1 MHKIGI
7 ISDTHGMLRPEVMEV
22 LQGSEVIF
30 HAGDINKQKILDDL
44 GQIAPVYVVRGNNDK
59 EWAEQIPETMIAE
72 IHGLRVFMVHNKKMI
87 PKDLKEINLVVY
99 GHSHKYE
106 EKIIDGIQYLNP
118 GSCGPRRFN
127 QEITLAV
134 LYVEDSG
141 EIRIEK
147 IVIPHLGKK
156 QTEEKEGVLHTG
168 KRQSEREGR
177 ISTQEGKNVDEETGI
192 PENIVKI
199 IPAIMKEIDAGKSVQ
214 SIAKKHKISETLAE
228 EITKM
233 YLTHPG
239 VNVDG
244 ILRRIGW

>member
-7 ISDTHGMLRPEVMEV
+7 LSDTHGMLRPQVLDV
-22 LQGSEVIF
+22 LQNCELIF

-59 EWAEQIPETMIAE
+59 EWARQIPETIRAE
-72 IHGLRVFMVHNKKMI
+72 CYGLRVFMVHNKKMI
-87 PKDLKEINLVVY
+87 PKDLGEIDLVIY

-106 EKIIDGIQYLNP
+106 EKIVEGIQYLNP

-127 QEITLAV
+127 QEITLAILNLEEHGGV
-134 LYVEDSG
+134 Q
-141 EIRIEK
+141 IEK
-147 IVIPHLGKK
+147 LVIPH
-156 QTEEKEGVLHTG
+156 TEIRKA
-168 KRQSEREGR
+168 
-177 ISTQEGKNVDEETGI
+177 DEETGL
-192 PENIVKI
+192 PKNIAKI
-199 IPAIMKEIDAGKSVQ
+199 VPAIMKEIEAGKSVEF
-214 SIAKKHKISETLAE
+214 IAKKHRISEKLAE

-239 VNVDG
+239 VDVEG